1 VLAMSPHEMWY
12 DWSGLN
18 SQIFLIVNGARL
30 PEFDAFMLGL
40 SMLSH
45 PALYPVYVAI
55 ALCWSR
61 ARPASLPISNVVV
74 FTIGYVLTSML
85 IVPALKVGFDFPR
98 PAQVLGEAAVRII
111 GMSDLNHS
119 FPSGHAA
126 FAVLM
131 AASLMPRI
139 ASGAQLALIVFA
151 ALACVSRIWVGAH
164 YPADVLAGALIALV
178 IVSLV
183 RFAVM

>member
-1 VLAMSPHEMWY
+1 
-12 DWSGLN
+12 
-18 SQIFLIVNGARL
+18 
-30 PEFDAFMLGL
+30 
-40 SMLSH
+40 
-45 PALYPVYVAI
+45 
-55 ALCWSR
+55 
-61 ARPASLPISNVVV
+61 
-74 FTIGYVLTSML
+74 
-85 IVPALKVGFDFPR
+85 
-98 PAQVLGEAAVRII
+98 
-111 GMSDLNHS
+111 MSDLNHS